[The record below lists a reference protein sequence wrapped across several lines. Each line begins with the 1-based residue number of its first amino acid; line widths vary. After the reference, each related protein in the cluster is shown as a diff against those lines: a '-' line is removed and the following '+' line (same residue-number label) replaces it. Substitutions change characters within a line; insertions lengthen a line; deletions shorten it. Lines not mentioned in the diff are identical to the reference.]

1 MTQTMREVAE
11 FLQTFGGWG
20 VSVVLLGLLI
30 YLYRST
36 NNLLEKRNTQFIE
49 ALKET
54 TEALN
59 QSNNQSTRVEAV
71 MTRVERNLDKN

>member
-1 MTQTMREVAE
+1 MTQTMREIAE

-20 VSVVLLGLLI
+20 VAVLFLSLLI

-54 TEALN
+54 TETLS
-59 QSNNQSTRVEAV
+59 QSNEQSKRVEAV
-71 MTRVERNLDKN
+71 LTRVEGRLDKN

>member
-1 MTQTMREVAE
+1 MTQTMREIAE

-20 VSVVLLGLLI
+20 VAVIMLGLLI

-49 ALKET
+49 TLRET

-59 QSNNQSTRVEAV
+59 QSNEQLRRVEAI
-71 MTRVERNLDKN
+71 MTRVERNLDNN